1 MEKFYAGEIIGM
13 NQASYNDQGDSVVN
27 LIVNNTQVIFGGIK
41 KMVKRTVVLFKA
53 EADRAAAE
61 LKVGDK
67 VYLDPVDR
75 NPRMYK
81 ANNGKVIETVD
92 IVANGFSKV
101 SASAWKASEKDLLKG
116 MMPESEF
123 VFTDEDRDFCLSQ
136 ETGDDTEGLAI

>member
-1 MEKFYAGEIIGM
+1 MSKFYAGEIMGM
-13 NQASYNDQGDSVVN
+13 NQSSYNDNGDAVVN
-27 LIVNNTQVIFGGIK
+27 LIVGNTQTIFGGIK
-41 KMVKRTVVLFKA
+41 KIVKRTVVLFKA

-61 LKVGDK
+61 LKTGDK

-101 SASAWKASEKDLLKG
+101 SAQVWKKSEADLYDG
-116 MMPESEF
+116 MMADDEF
-123 VFTDEDRDFCLSQ
+123 VFTDEDRAFCEAQ
-136 ETGDDTEGLAI
+136 ETDGDEELAV